1 MAALSP
7 VSTALSGAD
16 SVRAADGRGND
27 PSADGPAFDAVL
39 AHSVAAASADTTE
52 SARDESIGHAD
63 ATSADSTDASANH
76 GSTRLTRDETAAAD
90 DPQSAVD
97 QLLMLLPESVLP
109 PSVPPAMPPV
119 ISSGRDGITADDAGA
134 LPDHVGIAASSLSA
148 GRQADRGGAGGGV
161 GIGMRAARTPPG
173 GESRIAAMQDAGDA
187 TRSLADITASA
198 GAERETQ
205 TPVSTS
211 SATASAVMTA
221 MTTTAAS
228 TAPMPSPANLSLP
241 SPLGTPGWRQEFS
254 QQIHWMARTDMQVA
268 SLSLNPPELGPVRV
282 ELQLSGAEATARFTS
297 PLPEVRLAIES
308 ALPELKASMEASGL
322 TLSGATVGHG
332 QPDKRPPAT
341 PLERQ
346 SAAAGSDAEA
356 EGSDGLAAP
365 DRLRAHPHR
374 LLDLYA

>member
-1 MAALSP
+1 MAALSL

-16 SVRAADGRGND
+16 SVRAADVRGND

-39 AHSVAAASADTTE
+39 AHSVAGASADAAACAVT
-52 SARDESIGHAD
+52 
-63 ATSADSTDASANH
+63 DSTDPSASH
-76 GSTRLTRDETAAAD
+76 GGTPRTGDDTVAGC

-97 QLLMLLPESVLP
+97 QLMMLLPESVLP
-109 PSVPPAMPPV
+109 PM
-119 ISSGRDGITADDAGA
+119 ISAGHDGVSAQDAGA
-134 LPDHVGIAASSLSA
+134 SPDDVGIAASSLSA
-148 GRQADRGGAGGGV
+148 DRPVGRGGAGV
-161 GIGMRAARTPPG
+161 SVARTPPG
-173 GESRIAAMQDAGDA
+173 VEMRIAAMQDAGDA
-187 TRSLADITASA
+187 TRSLSDITAST

-205 TPVSTS
+205 TSVSTPPAA
-211 SATASAVMTA
+211 ATATAA
-221 MTTTAAS
+221 MTMIAS
-228 TAPMPSPANLSLP
+228 PAQLPSPVNLSLP

-341 PLERQ
+341 PPERQ
-346 SAAAGSDAEA
+346 AAAAGSDAEA
-356 EGSDGLAAP
+356 EGSDALAAP
-365 DRLRAHPHR
+365 DRQRGHPHR